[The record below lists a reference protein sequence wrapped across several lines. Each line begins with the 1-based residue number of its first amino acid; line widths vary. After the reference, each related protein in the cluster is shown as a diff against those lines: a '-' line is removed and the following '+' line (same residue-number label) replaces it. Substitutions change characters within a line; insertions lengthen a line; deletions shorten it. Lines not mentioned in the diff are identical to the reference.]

1 MKLTKV
7 LKKIKVYDL
16 FWIVA
21 TLILLIGLSG
31 INNPDNTFDI
41 NVHDT
46 YFVIAHFYGAVLFSL
61 FYFLNGLGYWLVLK
75 VYKKHLITSLTIIHS
90 VILIGSFIFY
100 QTIVYYNKTF
110 VRYYFYFDDNY
121 RLINMTLIS
130 ELLLIIFIG
139 MPVYIVNLLI
149 GLFRKINT

>member
-75 VYKKHLITSLTIIHS
+75 VYKKHLITSLTTIHT

-100 QTIVYYNKTF
+100 WLVILCSKLIISINPF
-110 VRYYFYFDDNY
+110 PLFDNY
-121 RLINMTLIS
+121 QLINITLTI
-130 ELLLIIFIG
+130 EFLLSIFVAIPAFLI
-139 MPVYIVNLLI
+139 NLLI
-149 GLFRKINT
+149 GLFRKV